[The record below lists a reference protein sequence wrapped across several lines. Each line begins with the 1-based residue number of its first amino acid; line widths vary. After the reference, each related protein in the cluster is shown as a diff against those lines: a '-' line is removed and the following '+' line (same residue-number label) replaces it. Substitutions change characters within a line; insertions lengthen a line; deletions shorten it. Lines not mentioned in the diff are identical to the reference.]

1 MIKKIIFFIIFVVTS
16 GVLFADTKI
25 AIPEHDTVLEL
36 YASENLNYSSQD
48 RVTLIGS
55 INRKIIEI
63 LRDFF
68 RRLSSHDG
76 FDLKEVYLIIIA
88 VIIVLA
94 VLFLLYK
101 ILKGVWFF
109 YSPEKKVNAQISD
122 IGLEV
127 KQNTNYL
134 HLYENALNNE
144 DPDTAIRYLYLHA
157 LKDLS
162 DKNMIHLRKDK
173 TNKIYTSEIK
183 NIKTKNI
190 FIKIA
195 NIFNSVYYGKNSA
208 SVKLALDVKKL
219 CDLLT
224 EAE

>member
-183 NIKTKNI
+183 NIKAKNN

-224 EAE
+224 EVE